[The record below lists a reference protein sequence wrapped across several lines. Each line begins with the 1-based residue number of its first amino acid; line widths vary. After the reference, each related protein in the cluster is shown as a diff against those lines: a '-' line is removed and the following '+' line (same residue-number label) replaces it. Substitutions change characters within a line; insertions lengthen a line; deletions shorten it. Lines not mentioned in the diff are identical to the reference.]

1 MLLRNI
7 ALASALAVGA
17 PAVAA
22 AAPEAPVAVETV
34 KVQAPKAA
42 QDSTNYAQRESQDK
56 KTADY
61 QGGDVLVIGI
71 TGGALV
77 VLLFL
82 LLVLA

>member
-1 MLLRNI
+1 MLLRNLAI
-7 ALASALAVGA
+7 ASALAGGA

-42 QDSTNYAQRESQDK
+42 PDSTNYAQREAQDK

>member
-22 AAPEAPVAVETV
+22 AAPEAPAAVETV

-42 QDSTNYAQRESQDK
+42 QDTSNYAQRESHDQ
-56 KTADY
+56 KTANY

>member
-22 AAPEAPVAVETV
+22 AAPEAPAAVETV

-42 QDSTNYAQRESQDK
+42 TDSTNYAQREAQDK
-56 KTADY
+56 KAADF